1 LLSQFWSFFA
11 VCNFFVFISFLFFF
25 FTRARVVNAPRH
37 KMKKGAAYD
46 LDLLAL
52 GGIVALQSVCGL
64 PWMCGAT
71 VQSLN
76 HIRAMATY
84 GEPGE
89 SAEPSLKTADDD
101 SAGSFFDDAAAQYAV
116 VAPAPAPPSFAARL
130 AKATGAMAGAFQEAF
145 FEGTDQAAA
154 DANSTALAASNN
166 ATDPTVSIAAER
178 AAALELAEAATQVE
192 IIGMVETRLSGL
204 LLHSAI
210 LGSVMLLPLLG
221 AIPMPVI
228 YGIFLYL
235 GRKVMTGNAFLKR
248 LTTIFYDED
257 KLPPTSVVIQLGRR
271 KVAQYIGIQAVCLA
285 TLWALKSFKPT
296 AIFFPSVIGGLVVI
310 RQYLLPKIF
319 NKEELERL
327 DSSNF

>member
-1 LLSQFWSFFA
+1 
-11 VCNFFVFISFLFFF
+11 
-25 FTRARVVNAPRH
+25 
-37 KMKKGAAYD
+37 MKKGAAYD

-89 SAEPSLKTADDD
+89 VAEHQPLKTADDD

-116 VAPAPAPPSFAARL
+116 VPAPAPPSLAARFV
-130 AKATGAMAGAFQEAF
+130 KATGAMAGAFKEAF
-145 FEGTDQAAA
+145 FEGTDQASAV
-154 DANSTALAASNN
+154 DANSTLAVSN

-310 RQYLLPKIF
+310 RQYLLPKLF

>member
-1 LLSQFWSFFA
+1 
-11 VCNFFVFISFLFFF
+11 
-25 FTRARVVNAPRH
+25 VVNAPRH

-52 GGIVALQSVCGL
+52 GSIVALQSVCGL

-89 SAEPSLKTADDD
+89 ILEPLKTADDD
-101 SAGSFFDDAAAQYAV
+101 AAGGFFDDAAAQYAV
-116 VAPAPAPPSFAARL
+116 PLPLPPAPLSLAARL
-130 AKATGAMAGAFQEAF
+130 VKATGAMAGAFQEAF
-145 FEGTDQAAA
+145 FEGTDLAENA
-154 DANSTALAASNN
+154 SAASTTLN
-166 ATDPTVSIAAER
+166 ATEAALSVAAER

-204 LLHSAI
+204 LLHGAI
-210 LGSVMLLPLLG
+210 LGSVLLLPLLG

-248 LTTIFYDED
+248 CTTIFYDPK
-257 KLPPTSVVIQLGRR
+257 KLPATSVVSQLGRT
-271 KVAQYIGIQAVCLA
+271 KVAQYIGIQAACLA

-310 RQYLLPKIF
+310 RQCLLPKLF
-319 NKEELERL
+319 SKDELDKL